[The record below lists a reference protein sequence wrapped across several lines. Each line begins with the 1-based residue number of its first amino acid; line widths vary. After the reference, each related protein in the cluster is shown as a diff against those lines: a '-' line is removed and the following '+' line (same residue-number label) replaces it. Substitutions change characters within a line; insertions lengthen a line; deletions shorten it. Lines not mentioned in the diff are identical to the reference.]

1 MFLVVS
7 QSKYSR
13 GKSGSISGVE
23 HSVLHLQF
31 PIIQQQT
38 STPKV
43 GARLSLLKQG
53 RDRRLSKNGAQDPVR
68 AHELGA
74 RPGRGDCCAVLAVAR
89 WHVRVNL
96 VSPDPNPG
104 GESSWPPAACP
115 PPAAGSRRGSA
126 GQSQRRGGGSS
137 PRFWETSA
145 DGERSGTSREA
156 VGWESGEKR
165 EGREEGCG
173 RRRGGDIQ
181 EWGGQRR

>member
-53 RDRRLSKNGAQDPVR
+53 RDRRLSETERKIQSGHTSWVQDQ
-68 AHELGA
+68 AG
-74 RPGRGDCCAVLAVAR
+74 GTAV
-89 WHVRVNL
+89 
-96 VSPDPNPG
+96 P
-104 GESSWPPAACP
+104 C
-115 PPAAGSRRGSA
+115 
-126 GQSQRRGGGSS
+126 
-137 PRFWETSA
+137 
-145 DGERSGTSREA
+145 
-156 VGWESGEKR
+156 
-165 EGREEGCG
+165 
-173 RRRGGDIQ
+173 
-181 EWGGQRR
+181 